1 MVICTSIA
9 TIYESPD
16 YMSQQV
22 DEMLYGEEAEIL
34 DEKDGF
40 YKIIS
45 EYGYTGWT
53 PKTNLFSQAKKP
65 NYIVTAPFADLL
77 PEGKYWFAP
86 YMSLPRGAKV
96 CVEFSEN
103 SPRYAYVNH
112 PNENTFYIHKNQIA
126 PIEPLNLSERELR
139 NRLVETAKEYLGVT
153 YRWGGRSH
161 QGIDCSGLCF
171 NAYRFNGLT
180 VWRDADIDRSTLLRK
195 ITLDEIDV
203 GDQLFF
209 PGHVGMYV
217 GDGKIIHSS
226 ASNGCVAIE
235 VLEEKEWLR
244 NNIKAIGTAF

>member
-34 DEKDGF
+34 EEQNGF

-53 PKTNLFSQAKKP
+53 PKANLFSQISKP
-65 NYIVTAPFADLL
+65 NYRVTAPFADLL

-86 YMSLPRGAKV
+86 YMPLPRGAKV
-96 CVEFSEN
+96 CVDFSEN
-103 SPRYAYVNH
+103 SPRYAYVTH

-126 PIEPLNLSERELR
+126 PIETPELSERELR

-161 QGIDCSGLCF
+161 LGIDCSGLCF

-209 PGHVGMYV
+209 PGHVAMYV